1 MRKETGVSKKALEYA
16 FLLLKYRLRSENE
29 IRLRLKKKKFSDQVI
44 EEVAAF
50 LKEKKFID
58 DSVFAKAWIES
69 HVKRPL
75 GLRRIEQELKLKGV
89 GKDIISAEVNRIKKD
104 YTEADAVKEVVEA
117 RLKRL
122 RGLEPKLAKRRIYA
136 YLLRRGFSPD
146 VVYDVIGQL

>member
-1 MRKETGVSKKALEYA
+1 MRKEAGASKKALEYA

>member
-1 MRKETGVSKKALEYA
+1 VRKETGVSKKALEYA